1 MSHAHSAAPVGGTI
15 WTRPF
20 KVLFA
25 IFVLGMAFTAWR
37 FAVGIGPVSG
47 LSDGYP
53 WGIWIAF
60 DVVTG
65 TALACGGYAVALLAY
80 ILNKGKYHPLVRP
93 AVLTSALGYT
103 LAGMSIA
110 IDVGRPWWMWKIPLQ
125 FWSWNLNSALLEV
138 ALCVMAYIVVLWIEL
153 APAFLETWKKNNWM
167 GLASLS
173 EKLLPVLDRALPF
186 ILALGLLLPTMHQSS
201 LGTVMLLTGHKLHPL
216 WNSPFLP
223 LLFLLG
229 CISMG
234 YAVVV
239 WESTLSSWL
248 LKRPSEQ
255 GILADLAKAVVPF
268 SVVFLVIRWADLA
281 WRGALGSAFQ
291 PNLLAFM
298 FWVEHLLLIASC
310 VMVLSRR
317 AATDRGFL
325 FQAAMLMM
333 LAGGVYRFD
342 AYIIGFNPGDNWAYF
357 PAAPELL
364 ITVGLVAL
372 EILGY
377 VVIIKLFP
385 ILSGAPKAPAR
396 G

>member
-1 MSHAHSAAPVGGTI
+1 MSHAHAAPVGGTI
-15 WTRPF
+15 WTKPF
-20 KVLFA
+20 KTIFA
-25 IFVLGMAFTAWR
+25 IFVLGMALTAWR

-80 ILNKGKYHPLVRP
+80 VLNKGKYHPLVRP

-110 IDVGRPWWMWKIPLQ
+110 IDVGRPWWMWKIPIT
-125 FWSWNLNSALLEV
+125 FWNWNLNSALLEV

-153 APAFLETWKKNNWM
+153 APAFLETWQKNNWM
-167 GLASLS
+167 GLAAISK
-173 EKLLPVLDRALPF
+173 KLLPVFEKALPF

-239 WESTLSSWL
+239 WESTMSSWL
-248 LKRPSEQ
+248 LRRESEQ
-255 GILADLAKAVVPF
+255 PILASLAKAVVPF
-268 SVVFLVIRWADLA
+268 TVIFLVIRWADLA
-281 WRGALGSAFQ
+281 WRGALGYAFQ
-291 PNLLAFM
+291 PNLLSFM
-298 FWVEHLLLIASC
+298 FWFEHLLLIASC
-310 VMVLSRR
+310 VMVLSKR
-317 AATDRGFL
+317 AATDRGYL

-333 LAGGVYRFD
+333 LAGGIYRFD
-342 AYIIGFNPGDNWAYF
+342 AYIVGFNPGDNWAYF
-357 PAAPELL
+357 PAVPELL

-372 EILGY
+372 EIMGY

-385 ILSGAPKAPAR
+385 ILSGAHKAPAR